1 MLQRLHRFT
10 LKKTEANGQS
20 IVFFDGVCSLC
31 NYTIRFI
38 LCEDCDRRFLLSPIQ
53 GETFKALTQLHPE
66 TVGTDSIFVLRS
78 SFTGGDI
85 LTRSEAILYIL
96 SELPR
101 FRWLARI
108 GSIFPSVI
116 RDSFYRLVA
125 TTRRKIW
132 GRTTSCRILTYEE
145 AARFLP

>member
-1 MLQRLHRFT
+1 MLQKLHRFT

-31 NYTIRFI
+31 DYTIRFM
-38 LCEDCDRRFLLSPIQ
+38 LHEDRDRRFLFSPIQ
-53 GETFKALTQLHPE
+53 GETFKTLAQLHPE

-78 SFTGGDI
+78 SSTGADI
-85 LTRSEAILYIL
+85 LTRSEAMLYIL
-96 SELPR
+96 SKLPR
-101 FRWLARI
+101 FRWLSRI
-108 GSIFPSVI
+108 GTIFPSVI
-116 RDSFYRLVA
+116 RNFFYRLIA